1 MDMGT
6 GYDCLD
12 VKSHTRAA
20 AITPAQARARE
31 TLRAAMMRH
40 GFRNYFREWW
50 HYEYGPAPPRTYD
63 FPIEP
68 R

>member
-1 MDMGT
+1 MGT
-6 GYDCLD
+6 GFDCLD
-12 VKSHTRAA
+12 ERSHTRSA
-20 AITPAQARARE
+20 AIAPEQARARE
-31 TLRAAMMRH
+31 TLRAVMSAH

-50 HYEYGPAPPRTYD
+50 HYEYSGAAELRAHD